1 MTRRALVLSLLRAG
15 DTLVHLPALAALRAA
30 DPGLELHLLIQA
42 SAGPA
47 VELLSTQAQVH
58 RLPRDYT
65 GGPLEALEPALAPLR
80 ALAFGRVIN
89 LTLKGSAAALAG
101 SLGGRS
107 QEGLFLHQGRPVT
120 SSPWLNALNDW
131 GTTAP
136 LSVLHYADV
145 ACQALGQ
152 PWTDPGLR
160 ARLPPAAQAWWTTQR
175 GRLGLGASRP
185 LVALQLTTSEPK
197 KSYPLGRWRALALAL
212 AARRPEAQLVA
223 LASPA
228 ELAAV
233 AAALAGTGVLPL
245 PCTLA
250 EAARLLADAELLI
263 TGDTALVHLAA
274 LIGARVLLLS
284 SGSSAFRELGPHGE
298 GHLVAQA
305 RWPCAPCA
313 HDPGCLASATTF
325 PCTEAL
331 EPGPLADLAAAAVR
345 GDLPTAPLAGSG
357 ALYRAVRDDLGL
369 VRYLPVGGG
378 DGDDAC
384 ADLLRDHLLAGLPVA
399 QAGGA
404 GAAPVQ
410 GPPSPSALK
419 RRALSELRQ
428 VVQALRPQAGGAP
441 GLPVDL
447 RQVTSPLVL
456 AFAATM
462 GRRVRETSAPHG
474 ASDLAREL
482 QRLEQRVSTAL
493 ASM

>member
-30 DPGLELHLLIQA
+30 DPGLEVHLLIQA

-65 GGPLEALEPALAPLR
+65 GGLLEELEPALSPLR
-80 ALAFGRVIN
+80 ALAFDRVIN

-107 QEGLFLHQGRPVT
+107 QEGLFLHEGRPVT
-120 SSPWLNALNDW
+120 SSPWLTALNDW

-152 PWTDPGLR
+152 PWSDPGLR
-160 ARLPPAAQAWWTTQR
+160 ERLPPAVQAWWSVQR
-175 GRLGLGASRP
+175 DRLGLGPSRP

-223 LASPA
+223 LASPS
-228 ELAAV
+228 ELPMV
-233 AAALAGTGVLPL
+233 EAALAGTGVLPL

-250 EAARLLADAELLI
+250 QAARLLGDADLLI
-263 TGDTALVHLAA
+263 SGDTALVHLAA
-274 LIGARVLLLS
+274 LVGARVLLLS

-331 EPGPLADLAAAAVR
+331 EPGPLGDLAAALMR
-345 GDLPTAPLAGSG
+345 GDLPTAPVAGSG
-357 ALYRAVRDDLGL
+357 ALYRAARDDLGL

-399 QAGGA
+399 RSGGA
-404 GAAPVQ
+404 GAAPAQ
-410 GPPSPSALK
+410 GPTPNSTLG
-419 RRALSELRQ
+419 RRALAELRL
-428 VVQALRPQAGGAP
+428 VIQALRSQAAGAP
-441 GLPVDL
+441 GLPIDL
-447 RQVTSPLVL
+447 RQVTSPFVL
-456 AFAATM
+456 SFAATM
-462 GRRVRETSAPHG
+462 GRRLREASAPHG
-474 ASDLAREL
+474 GTELAREL
-482 QRLEQRVSTAL
+482 ERLEQRASTAR
-493 ASM
+493 APM